1 MPIDSLNHQAP
12 CAREME
18 SDSDRVALAEEA
30 YLQAEREME
39 SDSDRAALAE
49 EAYFQA
55 EREIEKLSA
64 KLAVLERRLAEE
76 QAKNG
81 QILRDFKL
89 LLGEAGVDRVHQM
102 LVDSPDRDIEAAL
115 VRYSHIIW
123 G

>member
-18 SDSDRVALAEEA
+18 SDSDRAALAEEA
-30 YLQAEREME
+30 YLHAE
-39 SDSDRAALAE
+39 
-49 EAYFQA
+49 Q
-55 EREIEKLSA
+55 EIEKLSA

-89 LLGEAGVDRVHQM
+89 LLGEAGVNRVRQM
-102 LVDSPDRDIEAAL
+102 LVDRPDNDIEAAL
-115 VRYSHIIW
+115 VRYSCMIW